1 MCMHAYMLT
10 ALFILA
16 WMCYI
21 QFRII
26 YYQLCTYIAHCS
38 NSPEAIR
45 AGIFKRTEKFL
56 RLVTTSQASLVN
68 TYNEVCIV
76 HSTYICTYVQMCVD
90 CHHLKC
96 IVPQV
101 HDDASHHDTE
111 YAVNQICSPYACR
124 THTQLLLLRLLG
136 LMAAHA
142 CIGCHLS
149 TAEPNGQIM

>member
-1 MCMHAYMLT
+1 MHAYMLT

-111 YAVNQICSPYACR
+111 YAVN
-124 THTQLLLLRLLG
+124 
-136 LMAAHA
+136 
-142 CIGCHLS
+142 
-149 TAEPNGQIM
+149 